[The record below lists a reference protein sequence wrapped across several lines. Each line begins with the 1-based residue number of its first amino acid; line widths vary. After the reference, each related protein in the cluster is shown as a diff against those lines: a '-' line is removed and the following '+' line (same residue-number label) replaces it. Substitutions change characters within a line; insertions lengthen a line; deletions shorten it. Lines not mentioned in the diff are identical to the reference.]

1 MALAG
6 DLLGGL
12 GAHIEVWT
20 PGLLRTDRVLNS
32 CYPSPDPVRTS
43 VGLRDVSIPTNARA
57 GRICSADEKAHPP
70 SPAGLP
76 AAAASSITVLALLGV
91 VMEGDIVNR
100 TGSLR
105 LSLPILRSVD
115 WQGPQIVGGTV
126 LTKLNILAYSLI
138 VLANDADRPAG
149 RSK

>member
-1 MALAG
+1 MRCRGVQWITNPAY
-6 DLLGGL
+6 
-12 GAHIEVWT
+12 
-20 PGLLRTDRVLNS
+20 LRGFLVSNLQRVAPY
-32 CYPSPDPVRTS
+32 C
-43 VGLRDVSIPTNARA
+43 
-57 GRICSADEKAHPP
+57 CSADEKAHPP

-76 AAAASSITVLALLGV
+76 AAAASSITVLALMGV
-91 VMEGDIVNR
+91 VMEGDIAYR
-100 TGSLR
+100 AGSLG

-149 RSK
+149 RST